1 MNIDIDTTTTPPVTI
16 DDDLALTNLVHEAAS
31 IQLTL
36 NAAEARMQAHV
47 EAAKKG
53 FNEATREQAQRI
65 AEIFAGIEAYCA
77 AHRDRLFPLKGKTR
91 AKTFAI
97 LQHKLQYRSA
107 EAVEAP
113 KDAVQRIQV
122 MLSDVISELTGAG
135 ITTDRERELQRIEET
150 LNLLLRHR
158 EPELNKDNAK
168 ALDGLIPEPLG
179 IRVTTSETFKL
190 AFNFTPEQC

>member
-1 MNIDIDTTTTPPVTI
+1 MNIDIDTTTTPPVAI
-16 DDDLALTNLVHEAAS
+16 ADDIALTNLVHEAAS
-31 IQLTL
+31 LQLTL

-53 FNEATREQAQRI
+53 FEEATREQAQRI

-97 LQHKLQYRSA
+97 LQHKLQYRSS

-113 KDAVQRIQV
+113 KDAVQRIQAMYNAV
-122 MLSDVISELTGAG
+122 ELELSTAVLTSE
-135 ITTDRERELQRIEET
+135 RERELQGLGEILT
-150 LNLLLRHR
+150 LLLRWR

-168 ALDGLIPEPLG
+168 ALDGQIPEALG

-190 AFNFTPEQC
+190 AFNFTPEQA